1 MILSL
6 KALIHFIANAIN
18 KNFKRGGFYID
29 SLDLLKNKK
38 AAINP

>member
-6 KALIHFIANAIN
+6 NALIHFIANATN

-29 SLDLLKNKK
+29 SLNWIKKKK